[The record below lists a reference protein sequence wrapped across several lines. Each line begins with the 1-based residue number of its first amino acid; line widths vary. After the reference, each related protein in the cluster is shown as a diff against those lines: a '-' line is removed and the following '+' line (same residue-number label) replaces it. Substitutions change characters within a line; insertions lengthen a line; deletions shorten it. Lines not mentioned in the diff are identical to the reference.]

1 MHKPIETAREVCYK
15 KVLMTDDEYN
25 EYKNICAAYDTPTR
39 KGETLFIDSF
49 ESNESGRIVYIKA
62 LGERQ
67 SSFEVIF
74 FLFSLMQNQ
83 WLRAMMSEVNIEL
96 KKVRAKNK
104 ILDNKIKEV
113 DRFINVLEKKVPVK
127 VEKVK

>member
-1 MHKPIETAREVCYK
+1 
-15 KVLMTDDEYN
+15 MTSDEYN

-49 ESNESGRIVYIKA
+49 EVNDDGRIIYIKA

-74 FLFSLMQNQ
+74 FLFGLMQNQ
-83 WLRAMMSEVNIEL
+83 WLRAMIGEVNIEL
-96 KKVRAKNK
+96 KKIRAKNK

-113 DRFINVLEKKVPVK
+113 DRFINILEKKIPIK
-127 VEKVK
+127 VEKNNE